1 MASEQSFAC
10 DLRSEAKE
18 SIRDKTSRVK
28 WAHGASYGPGRRAE
42 ENRPRPARVAAVP
55 KALKSSAGIDK
66 NRTAIRND
74 IAYASGDSS
83 ADEDV
88 EHPSVAPVPDAGV
101 AYSFD
106 AERGPSHGSQI
117 LGLALAKAIESYEV
131 RQTDKLIKEEYE
143 VLRLDDDALSP
154 GPKAARKGV
163 APEDEDYEFI
173 EA

>member
-1 MASEQSFAC
+1 MDLVVGLRRTVLDPPGSPLCQSEFI
-10 DLRSEAKE
+10 SELCGTPAN
-18 SIRDKTSRVK
+18 I
-28 WAHGASYGPGRRAE
+28 GR
-42 ENRPRPARVAAVP
+42 
-55 KALKSSAGIDK
+55 ALKSSVGIDK

-117 LGLALAKAIESYEV
+117 LGIALAKAIESYEV

-154 GPKAARKGV
+154 APRAPRKGV

-173 EA
+173 EV

>member
-1 MASEQSFAC
+1 MDLVVGLRRTVLDPPGSPLCQS
-10 DLRSEAKE
+10 E
-18 SIRDKTSRVK
+18 SIPELCETPANR
-28 WAHGASYGPGRRAE
+28 HRA
-42 ENRPRPARVAAVP
+42 P
-55 KALKSSAGIDK
+55 KSSAGIDK

-117 LGLALAKAIESYEV
+117 LGIALAKAIESYEV

-154 GPKAARKGV
+154 APRAPRKGV